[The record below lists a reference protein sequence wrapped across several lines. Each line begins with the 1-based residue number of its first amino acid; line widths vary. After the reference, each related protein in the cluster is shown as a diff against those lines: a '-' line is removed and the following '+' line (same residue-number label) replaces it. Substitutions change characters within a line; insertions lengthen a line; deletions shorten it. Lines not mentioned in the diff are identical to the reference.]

1 MFASLFTVCPFLP
14 LAAIKMM
21 SLYLVF
27 NCLNIVCV
35 GYVCVH
41 VCVVFILLGILS
53 ASWIYALISYFW
65 KILLVFLLTFPR
77 LHLLFWGY
85 SYTC

>member
-27 NCLNIVCV
+27 NCLNIVCCV

-53 ASWIYALISYFW
+53 ASWI
-65 KILLVFLLTFPR
+65 
-77 LHLLFWGY
+77 
-85 SYTC
+85 